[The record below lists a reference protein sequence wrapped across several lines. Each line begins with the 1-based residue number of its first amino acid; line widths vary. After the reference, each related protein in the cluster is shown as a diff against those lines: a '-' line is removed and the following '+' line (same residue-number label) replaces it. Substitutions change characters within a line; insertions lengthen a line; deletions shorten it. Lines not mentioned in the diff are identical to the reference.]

1 MYKPK
6 EEGLDNLE
14 IERKVTCYRIHLSL
28 KDLKDKQKEPGF
40 QAPLE
45 KSEVIPENGPEEQEP
60 RR

>member
-28 KDLKDKQKEPGF
+28 KDLDDKQKEPGI

-45 KSEVIPENGPEEQEP
+45 KSEVNPENGPEE
-60 RR
+60 